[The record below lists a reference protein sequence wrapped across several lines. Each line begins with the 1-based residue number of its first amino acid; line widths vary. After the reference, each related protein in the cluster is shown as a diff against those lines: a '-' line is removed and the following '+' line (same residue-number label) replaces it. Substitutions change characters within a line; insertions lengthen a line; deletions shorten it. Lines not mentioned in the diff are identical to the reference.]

1 MKIVVAGDFCPN
13 ERVVPLLQRGNFEV
27 VFGSIRETVSGADY
41 SIVNFECPVCFGS
54 ERPIEKCG
62 ANLCCSENGIKAVKW
77 AGFKGVTLANNHF
90 YDYGDIGV
98 SNTILCCKNNNL
110 DYVGGGLN
118 LKTAALTLYKKLGD
132 KILAIINCCEHE
144 FSIATEESG
153 GSNPLNPIKQYYAIK
168 EARQKADFILVIV
181 HGGNEYFQ
189 LPSPRMKETYRF
201 FIDAGADAV
210 VNHHQ
215 HCYSGTEIYNG
226 KPIIYGLGN
235 LCFDETNDYGRI
247 WNEGYLAIIDFT
259 DMGVDLHTKPY
270 VQCEINPDV
279 RWMSQSEED
288 SFRNHVNKLNG
299 IIADDFEL
307 NSKYNDFLK
316 SFNRVI
322 GSLLEPYSSR
332 IAKGL
337 YRRHLL
343 PSIINDKRKLLLQ
356 GFIQCESHLPK
367 IMKFLTNRKGDA

>member
-13 ERVVPLLQRGNFEV
+13 ERVVPLLQNGNFEAV
-27 VFGSIRETVSGADY
+27 LGSIRETVSSADY
-41 SIVNFECPVCFGS
+41 SIVNFECPICFGS

-62 ANLCCSENGIKAVKW
+62 ANLCCSENGILAVKW

-90 YDYGDIGV
+90 YDYGDQGV
-98 SNTILCCKNNNL
+98 LNTIRCCENNDV

-118 LKTAALTLYKKLGD
+118 LKAASLTFYKKSGD
-132 KILAIINCCEHE
+132 KTLAIINCCEHE
-144 FSIATEESG
+144 FSIATEDRG
-153 GSNPLNPIKQYYAIK
+153 GSNPLNPITQYYAIK
-168 EARQKADFILVIV
+168 EARQKADYILVIV

-235 LCFDETNDYGRI
+235 LCFDETNDYGRL
-247 WNEGYLAIIDFT
+247 WNEGYLAVVDFT
-259 DMGVDLHTKPY
+259 DIGVQLQTKPY

-288 SFRNHVNKLNG
+288 SFRNHVNELNG
-299 IIADDFEL
+299 IITDDVLL
-307 NSKYNDFLK
+307 NSKYKDFLN
-316 SFNRVI
+316 SFNRVV
-322 GSLLEPYSSR
+322 GSLFEPYSSR
-332 IAKGL
+332 IVKGL
-337 YRRHLL
+337 YKRHLL
-343 PSIINDKRKLLLQ
+343 PSIINNKRKLLLQ
-356 GFIQCESHLPK
+356 NYIQCESHLPK
-367 IMKFLTNRKGDA
+367 IMMFLTNRKGDA

>member
-13 ERVVPLLQRGNFEV
+13 ERVVPLLQKGSFETV
-27 VFGSIRETVSGADY
+27 LGSIRETVSRADY
-41 SIVNFECPVCFGS
+41 SLVNLECPVCFGS
-54 ERPIEKCG
+54 EQPIEKCG
-62 ANLCCSENGIKAVKW
+62 ANLCCSEQGIMAVKW

-98 SNTILCCKNNNL
+98 SNTIRCCEDNKL

-118 LKTAALTLYKKLGD
+118 LKAASLTLYKKLGD

-153 GSNPLNPIKQYYAIK
+153 GSNPLNPITQYYAIK
-168 EARQKADFILVIV
+168 EARHKADYILVIV
-181 HGGNEYFQ
+181 HGGNEYYQ

-215 HCYSGTEIYNG
+215 HCYSGAEIYNG

-279 RWMSQSEED
+279 RWMSQSEEET
-288 SFRNHVNKLNG
+288 FRNHVNKLNG